1 MAMKTI
7 FVLLIVVFCRLD
19 LFAGGSITGQ
29 VTSKS
34 DGAPLVGANVLLKGS
49 FRGASTDVE
58 GKFRLAEITPGSY
71 TLTFSLVGYQ
81 RETRTDLVVE
91 EDKET
96 VVNVSMTQVALPT
109 DQVVVTAS
117 RREQSLE
124 EVPVSISVMDAAEIQ
139 YRNAYSIEDAVRY
152 VPGVNLTGG
161 QINIRGS
168 SGYSRGAGSRV
179 LMLLDG
185 VPFIAGDT
193 GELIF
198 ESIAI
203 GQVDRIEVVKGASSA
218 LYGSSALGGVINII
232 TKPIP
237 EISETYLRTSGGLYS
252 KPTFS
257 QWNWSGSD
265 RSFGSVALGH
275 TFHLDDIGVALGL
288 SRQVNDG
295 YMQNS
300 NIKRSNVYLKTRK
313 DFASAN
319 SLTMNF
325 GLLFQERG
333 QFQYWRNLDS
343 ALIPPFVQRDDRVES
358 LRYFL
363 SGSYNDAFADNFLF
377 TAKALWNH
385 NDWKNMSGHDFW
397 IAGWDTLPNG
407 RFSETLESLSNGFRL
422 DASSTWLVNDEHTI
436 TFGVSGNYDVVT
448 SASKLF
454 GSHKGWSAAFFAQD
468 EWRLTKELS
477 LTVGGRFDVQRV
489 GLTESGP
496 QVNPKVALAYN
507 PVEGTSVRAS
517 FGRGFRIPSIAEAF
531 VALDL
536 GGGINTLPNADLKAE
551 RSYSY
556 EVGLAQR
563 VSDFASLDVAFFR
576 SDYSNL
582 IEPTPFIDTTG
593 NLKIQWR
600 NTPSARVQGF
610 ETSIKL
616 GLFSGDLLY
625 NLGYTYVYPEDL
637 SPDDPLFPRP
647 NKILPYRPRHVFFT
661 GLYGRLGI
669 LRAGVDFRYSSRV
682 DRVFSAF
689 GIIIPNANERVDILV
704 TDFRIGADFTSL
716 GVPLSAMFNVNNAFR
731 YNYVEL
737 TANINPPRNYVVAL
751 EARL

>member
-1 MAMKTI
+1 MKVF
-7 FVLLIVVFCRLD
+7 FVLLIVVLCRID
-19 LFAGGSITGQ
+19 LVAGGSISGQ
-29 VTSKS
+29 VTSKT
-34 DGAPLVGANVLLKGS
+34 DATPLIGANVLLKGS

-58 GKFRLAEITPGSY
+58 GRFRLAEITPGTY
-71 TLTFSLVGYQ
+71 TLVFSLVGYQ
-81 RETRTDLVVE
+81 RETHTDIVVE
-91 EDKET
+91 EGKET
-96 VVNVSMTQVALPT
+96 IVNVFLTQAPVQT

-161 QINIRGS
+161 QVNIRGS

-198 ESIAI
+198 ESIAV

-237 EISETYLRTSGGLYS
+237 EVPETYFRTSGGLYN
-252 KPTFS
+252 KPTFN
-257 QWNWSGSD
+257 QWNWSGRD
-265 RSFGSVALGH
+265 RYFASMALGQ
-275 TFHLDDIGVALGL
+275 TFHVGDIGVALGL
-288 SRQVNDG
+288 SRQVTDG
-295 YMQNS
+295 YLQNS
-300 NIKRSNVYLKTRK
+300 QLKRNNVYVKARK

-325 GLLFQERG
+325 GLLTQERG
-333 QFQYWRNLDS
+333 QFQYWRSLDS
-343 ALIPPFVQRDDRVES
+343 ALITPFVQRDDGVES
-358 LRYFL
+358 IRYFL
-363 SGSYNDAFADNFLF
+363 AGTYNDAFSDNFLF

-385 NDWKNMSGHDFW
+385 NNWKNMSVHDFW
-397 IAGWDTLPNG
+397 IAGWDSLPSG
-407 RFSETLESLSNGFRL
+407 RFQETLESLSNGFRL
-422 DASSTWLVNDEHTI
+422 DASSTWLFDAQHTI

-454 GSHKGWSAAFFAQD
+454 GSHKGWSAAVFAQD
-468 EWRLTKELS
+468 EWRLTKEFA
-477 LTVGGRFDVQRV
+477 LTFGGRFDVQRI

-496 QVNPKVALAYN
+496 QFNPKVALAYN
-507 PVEGTSVRAS
+507 PVEGTSLRAS
-517 FGRGFRIPSIAEAF
+517 VGRGFRIPAVAEAF

-536 GGGINTLPNADLKAE
+536 GGGITTLPNTDLQAE

-556 EVGLAQR
+556 EVGLTQR
-563 VSDFASLDVAFFR
+563 VSDFASVDVAFFR
-576 SDYSNL
+576 SDYRNL
-582 IEPTPFIDTTG
+582 IEPTPFIDTSG
-593 NLKIQWR
+593 SLKIQWR
-600 NTPSARVQGF
+600 NTLKARVQGF

-616 GLFSGDLLY
+616 GLFGGDLQY

-647 NKILPYRPRHVFFT
+647 NKILPYRPRHVLFT
-661 GLYGRLGI
+661 SLHGKLGI
-669 LRAGVDFRYSSRV
+669 LRGGADFRYSSRV
-682 DRVFSAF
+682 DRIFSAF
-689 GIIIPNANERVDILV
+689 GVIIPNADERVAIVV
-704 TDFRIGADFTSL
+704 TDFRIGADFSSF
-716 GVPLSAMFNVNNAFR
+716 GVPLNATFSVNNAFQ
-731 YNYVEL
+731 YNYLEL
-737 TANINPPRNYVVAL
+737 TANLSPPRNYVLAL